1 MSTETWGSGANYE
14 AYVGRWSRV
23 IAREFIP
30 WLAVAAAKRWLDVG
44 CGTGALTQTILD
56 VAEPD
61 AVTGVD
67 PSEGFLAH
75 ARATVSDPRARFL
88 VGDARALPIESE
100 SCDAVVSGLALNFV
114 PDTAGALAELTRVAR
129 PGGTVAVY
137 VWDYAGEMQFMRYF
151 WDAAAAVDPRAR
163 ELDEGPRFPIC
174 HPDALERR
182 FSEAGLRDVTTRAI
196 DIATSFRDFDDY
208 WAPFLGGQGAAPSYL
223 MSLDEQRRIAI
234 RERLRATAPTA
245 ADGSISLVARAWAAR
260 GSRQSL
266 A

>member
-1 MSTETWGSGANYE
+1 MSADTWGSGAKYE
-14 AYVGRWSRV
+14 AYVGLWSRM

-30 WLAVAAAKRWLDVG
+30 WLAIPTAKRWLDVG

-75 ARATVSDPRARFL
+75 ARATITDPRARFL
-88 VGDARALPIESE
+88 VGDAQAAPIKSE
-100 SCDAVVSGLALNFV
+100 SIDAIVSGLALNFV
-114 PDTAGALAELTRVAR
+114 PDTARAAAEMARVAR

-151 WDAAAAVDPRAR
+151 WDAAAAVDPQAR

-174 HPDALERR
+174 HPDALERL
-182 FSEAGLRDVTTRAI
+182 FSAAGLRDVTTRAI
-196 DIATSFRDFDDY
+196 DIDTTFHDFDDY
-208 WAPFLGGQGAAPSYL
+208 WKPFLGGQGAAPSYL
-223 MSLDEQRRIAI
+223 MRLNEQRRAAI
-234 RERLRATAPTA
+234 RERLRAMMPTT
-245 ADGSISLVARAWAAR
+245 ADGSIALVARVWAAR
-260 GSRQSL
+260 GSR
-266 A
+266 

>member
-1 MSTETWGSGANYE
+1 MSADTWGSGAKYE
-14 AYVGRWSRV
+14 AYVGRWSRM

-30 WLAVAAAKRWLDVG
+30 WLAIPTAKRWLDVG

-75 ARATVSDPRARFL
+75 ARATITDPRARFL
-88 VGDARALPIESE
+88 VGDAQAAPIKSE
-100 SCDAVVSGLALNFV
+100 SIDAIVSGLALNFV
-114 PDTAGALAELTRVAR
+114 PDTARAAAEMARVAR

-151 WDAAAAVDPRAR
+151 WDAAAAVDPQAR

-174 HPDALERR
+174 HPDALERL
-182 FSEAGLRDVTTRAI
+182 FSAAGLRDVTTRAI
-196 DIATSFRDFDDY
+196 DIDTTFHDFDDY
-208 WAPFLGGQGAAPSYL
+208 WKPFLGGQGAAPSYL
-223 MSLDEQRRIAI
+223 MRLNEQRRAAI
-234 RERLRATAPTA
+234 RERLRAMMPTT
-245 ADGSISLVARAWAAR
+245 ADGSIALVARVWAAR
-260 GSRQSL
+260 GSR
-266 A
+266 